1 VLGEELRLRTRH
13 CTAIRGPRAWV
24 KRGIDLCAAA
34 IALPL
39 CAPLLAGAALLIA
52 LDSRGPILYRQE
64 RAGRYGRPFKILKL
78 RTMCVGAEE
87 ELEEL
92 VDLEQLQEPVFKLKN
107 DPRVTHVGRFL
118 RRWSIDELPQ
128 LVNVLLGEMSLVG
141 PRPEETWI
149 VARYSRWHRQRLW
162 ARPGLTGPVQVSGRA
177 DLRLKERVR
186 LEVEYIE
193 GYRLWR
199 DVEIL
204 LKTVPA
210 VIRGEGAY

>member
-1 VLGEELRLRTRH
+1 MLGEELSLRTGRW
-13 CTAIRGPRAWV
+13 TAIRGPRAWV
-24 KRGIDLCAAA
+24 KRAIDLCAAA
-34 IALPL
+34 IALLL
-39 CAPLLAGAALLIA
+39 CAPLLAGTALLIA

-64 RAGRYGRPFKILKL
+64 RAGRFGCPFKILKL
-78 RTMCVGAEE
+78 RTMRVGAEE

-92 VDLEQLQEPVFKLKN
+92 VDVEALQEPVFKLKD
-107 DPRVTHVGRFL
+107 DPRVTRVGRFL

-128 LVNVLLGEMSLVG
+128 LVNVLRGEMSLVG

-162 ARPGLTGPVQVSGRA
+162 ARPGMTGPVQVSGRA
-177 DLRLKERVR
+177 DLSLQERVQ
-186 LEVEYIE
+186 LEVKYIE

-199 DVEIL
+199 DVAIL